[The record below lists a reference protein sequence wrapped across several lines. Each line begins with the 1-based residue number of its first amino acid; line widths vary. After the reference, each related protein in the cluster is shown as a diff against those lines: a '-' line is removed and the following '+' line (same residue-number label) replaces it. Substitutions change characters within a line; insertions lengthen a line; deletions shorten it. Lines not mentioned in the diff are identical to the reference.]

1 MPLKQGKRFLK
12 IFKNAI
18 TFSALG
24 AYKYVV
30 NK

>member
-1 MPLKQGKRFLK
+1 MHFNPSKFFLK
-12 IFKNAI
+12 NSENPI
-18 TFSALG
+18 TLSALG

>member
-1 MPLKQGKRFLK
+1 MLLIASKVFLK
-12 IFKNAI
+12 NSENAI
-18 TFSALG
+18 TLSALG